1 MKRLLLLSALIFVAP
16 AAFAADMQEAFAGIS
31 SMLPMLVAF
40 GAIFY
45 FLLIRPQNKRQQEHT
60 NLVSKISKG
69 DEVLTNGGILGKVA
83 KISDDFI
90 VLSIAES
97 VEITIK
103 KSAIANILPKG
114 TLKSI

>member
-1 MKRLLLLSALIFVAP
+1 MKRVLLFSVVNLFVPMAY
-16 AAFAADMQEAFAGIS
+16 AADANTTAGFS

-45 FLLIRPQNKRQQEHT
+45 FLIIRPQNKRQQEHQSLI
-60 NLVSKISKG
+60 NKVAKG

-83 KISDDFI
+83 KISDDFL
-90 VLSIAES
+90 VLSVAES
-97 VEITIK
+97 VDITIK